1 MNAKEVAVF
10 IQLKFKVAS
19 IIGFSAVFE
28 SNLNCYSPITLLE
41 IHGVE
46 YVKQKRMKGY
56 NTFTKGREAC
66 S

>member
-28 SNLNCYSPITLLE
+28 SNLNCYSPLTLLE
-41 IHGVE
+41 INGGE
-46 YVKQKRMKGY
+46 YVKQNRLKGL
-56 NTFTKGREAC
+56 
-66 S
+66 